1 MKKYIYKA
9 VSVTWIST
17 FIMTPAPAQ
26 ETDFDCVIDP
36 AKTIKVAS
44 PVRGILD
51 AVLVERGDTVKKG
64 QVIAR
69 MESSVETSTVELN
82 RLQAEDTALVDVE
95 VEELALKEL
104 TYNRA
109 ATLGETNAVSKQQL
123 DELGSEFRV
132 QKKELARSQL
142 EHKLAE
148 LELARSEANLALRTI
163 RSPDSG
169 VITERNLSGGE
180 FVHED
185 GHIVTLVKLHPL
197 HVETFMPIEM
207 FDTIKEGQIGFI
219 EPDPPFSGR
228 YEAKITVVDPVFDPA
243 SGTFG
248 VRLELA
254 NKDKKLPGG
263 LRCRVSFAEPVG
275 EMSDQATAAAPASAE

>member
-1 MKKYIYKA
+1 MKQELYKA
-9 VSVTWIST
+9 FSASVIGLILSA
-17 FIMTPAPAQ
+17 PAPAQ
-26 ETDFDCVIDP
+26 ETDFDCIIDP
-36 AKTIKVAS
+36 AKSIKLAS

-51 AVLVERGDTVKKG
+51 EVLVERGDTVKKG

-82 RLQAEDTALVDVE
+82 RLKAEDTALVDVE
-95 VEELALKEL
+95 VEELALREL
-104 TYNRA
+104 TYNRV
-109 ATLGETNAVSKQQL
+109 ATLGKTNAVSKQQL

-132 QKKELARSQL
+132 QEKELARSQL
-142 EHKLAE
+142 EHRLAE
-148 LELARSEANLALRTI
+148 LELARSEANLELRTI

-169 VITERNLSGGE
+169 VITERHLSGGE

-197 HVETFMPIEM
+197 HVETFVPIEM
-207 FDTIKEGQIGFI
+207 FDAIKEGQIGFV

-263 LRCRVSFAEPVG
+263 LRCRVSFG
-275 EMSDQATAAAPASAE
+275 NHGGQ